1 MPWWQLVPSQTA
13 LVTGVS
19 SQDGALL
26 AQLLEKEGVVVHG
39 SVRRSSGDNLWR
51 LERLGLLESVH
62 FHEWHLED
70 PHSISETIRQ
80 LRPSLIFHLAAES
93 FTWDSVDRP
102 YPTLSANILGTLG
115 VLEAVRKGSPESTV
129 VLAGSSEVFGRESSD
144 FAANE
149 GSPHRPSNP
158 YGVSKSAA
166 SQLAD
171 VYRSLHGLRT
181 RVAILFNHES
191 ELRSPQFV
199 TRKITL
205 GLAAFE
211 RSGKKR
217 PFRLGN
223 VSSSRDWGSA
233 REYVR
238 GMLMLASSETD
249 HDVVFGTGKLHTV
262 LDWLRYCGEELDL
275 DVFPME
281 SAQGLQIVD
290 GKSGATVVTVDSG
303 LMRPQDLV
311 TPSAD
316 WTLAKDVLGWRPRT
330 SARTLAMDMMR
341 SELQF
346 SAPGGMGAW
355 S

>member
-1 MPWWQLVPSQTA
+1 MPKQTA
-13 LVTGVS
+13 LITGVS

-26 AQLLEKEGVVVHG
+26 AQLLDKEGVVVHG

-51 LERLGLLESVH
+51 LDRLRLLDSVRL
-62 FHEWHLED
+62 HEWNLED

-80 LRPSLIFHLAAES
+80 LQPSMIFHLAAES
-93 FTWDSVDRP
+93 FTWDSVIRP

-115 VLEAVRKGSPESTV
+115 VLEAARKGSRDSTV

-144 FAANE
+144 FSANE
-149 GSPHRPSNP
+149 MSPHRPSNP

-211 RSGKKR
+211 RSGNKR
-217 PFRLGN
+217 PFTLGN

-249 HDVVFGTGKLHTV
+249 YDVVFGTGQLNTV

-275 DVFPME
+275 DILPLE
-281 SAQGLQIVD
+281 SDQGLHIVD
-290 GKSGATVVTVDSG
+290 VKSGATVVQVDSG
-303 LMRPQDLV
+303 LMRTQDLV

-316 WTLAKDVLGWRPRT
+316 WTLAKEVLDWCPRT

-341 SELQF
+341 SEMEF
-346 SAPGGMGAW
+346 FTPGRTDA
-355 S
+355 